1 MRSHERCSVECRL
14 AEIVVGGCAG
24 GVEGLGILGADWCL
38 RQGGVKARFLH
49 LSEGVGFGLSGF
61 GAGFGGVTRSGG
73 CGSGFLGLSGFVL
86 RQLQCGLG
94 VGQLLGLGLGT
105 LAVGLGAEHEM
116 AQSRISTAAEMRM
129 NSTWDNVPL

>member
-24 GVEGLGILGADWCL
+24 GVEGLGVLGADWCL
-38 RQGGVKARFLH
+38 GQGGVKARFLH

-61 GAGFGGVTRSGG
+61 
-73 CGSGFLGLSGFVL
+73 VL

-94 VGQLLGLGLGT
+94 VGQLLRLGFRA
-105 LAVGLGAEHEM
+105 LAVGVGAVHEMTEQQTEQQLHSGGDENELQPREGAVVAEHIQKQAGAGGE
-116 AQSRISTAAEMRM
+116 E
-129 NSTWDNVPL
+129 